1 MSVRLCCLRGKESFA
16 KADKAIVLFFFGGE
30 LAVVILKEN
39 PISGCPRGKFFDH
52 LINFSLV
59 TLLGSVLSLL
69 EEVKNFLT
77 LFRMAGLC
85 GLLGSQVITDRSFP
99 CSKEAPCAFGLDS
112 SVSSLST

>member
-1 MSVRLCCLRGKESFA
+1 MLL
-16 KADKAIVLFFFGGE
+16 FFGGE

-59 TLLGSVLSLL
+59 TLLGSVLSMLK
-69 EEVKNFLT
+69 EVKNFLT
-77 LFRMAGLC
+77 FFRMAGLR
-85 GLLGSQVITDRSFP
+85 GRFSGQVITDRSFP